1 MAEWTAEHR
10 SGGASKVLPRIKA
23 ALLVEAVSSPFGAA
37 SLFSMPLP
45 QGQLFAFSERIIWHL
60 AGQFPRQ

>member
-1 MAEWTAEHR
+1 MAFHLERGHH
-10 SGGASKVLPRIKA
+10 P
-23 ALLVEAVSSPFGAA
+23 ALVGCVEATEAVSSPFGAA

-45 QGQLFAFSERIIWHL
+45 QSQLFAFSERIIWHL